1 MTIVW
6 ENIIISFILIAIMV
20 VSVWGV
26 IRMIVKSLR
35 K

>member
-20 VSVWGV
+20 VAVWGV